1 MAKTIKVTE
10 FAQTDE
16 QSFTAAGT
24 CDKKSFVAKTIVY
37 RGEPIFKVQEDQDGE
52 SKHLRMNDSQFNR
65 GERIAIARYLKQVR
79 FGKAAVESA
88 ATPPADE
95 LSELSVKELRGRC
108 KEAGVSGYHRK
119 GVVKADLVQML
130 QASA

>member
-1 MAKTIKVTE
+1 M
-10 FAQTDE
+10 
-16 QSFTAAGT
+16 
-24 CDKKSFVAKTIVY
+24 
-37 RGEPIFKVQEDQDGE
+37 
-52 SKHLRMNDSQFNR
+52 
-65 GERIAIARYLKQVR
+65 
-79 FGKAAVESA
+79 GKAAVESA